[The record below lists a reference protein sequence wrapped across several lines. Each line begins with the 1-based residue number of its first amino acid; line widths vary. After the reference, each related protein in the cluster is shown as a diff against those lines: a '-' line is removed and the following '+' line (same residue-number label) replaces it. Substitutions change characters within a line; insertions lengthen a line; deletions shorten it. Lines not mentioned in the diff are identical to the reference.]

1 MHLRHINELQELDE
15 KRKMERLCQP
25 VDENMKLL
33 VHRGGDRRCIHL
45 ENNAS
50 IFHSEA
56 ERSLRFHC
64 HSFCWHPLETIPIS
78 YFKNLIILKVRGCKM
93 SLVCCVFF
101 FLTAISSLSVDFELS
116 SN

>member
-1 MHLRHINELQELDE
+1 
-15 KRKMERLCQP
+15 MERLCQP

-56 ERSLRFHC
+56 QRSLRFHC

-78 YFKNLIILKVRGCKM
+78 YFKNLLILKVRGCKM
-93 SLVCCVFF
+93 SLVCVFCFVFFF
-101 FLTAISSLSVDFELS
+101 FLTAISLSDSEVHMKMNLISVE
-116 SN
+116 

>member
-93 SLVCCVFF
+93 SLVCCFFF
-101 FLTAISSLSVDFELS
+101 FLNSNFISFSGL
-116 SN
+116 